1 MGTKRKTYTDKFKA
15 KVALEA
21 VKGVKTLAELS
32 SEYQVHSTQISEWK
46 RMLLEASPDLFAGRR
61 KRAAK
66 TEEELTAPLYEEI
79 GRLKMDIKWLE
90 KNSEPAIFNSSGM
103 DSAEPV
109 LFDSSTV
116 SVGRRSPFEFV
127 V

>member
-46 RMLLEASPDLFAGRR
+46 RMLLEASPDLLQGGGSEQRRR
-61 KRAAK
+61 KR
-66 TEEELTAPLYEEI
+66 
-79 GRLKMDIKWLE
+79 
-90 KNSEPAIFNSSGM
+90 S
-103 DSAEPV
+103 
-109 LFDSSTV
+109 
-116 SVGRRSPFEFV
+116 
-127 V
+127 